1 MPIFPNFLLSLL
13 LVFSVFADTE
23 AAGANPDSTHVVS
36 VQALQALHQRD
47 EACSSKEYE
56 GPGLKIIDRDGPCSP
71 LAEPQASPFQI
82 LERDQSRVKWLQ
94 SQQLDKAPS
103 QFDAQG
109 VDLPSR
115 LGTSFGTGN
124 YIVTVGFGTPKKDMT
139 VSFDT
144 GSPLTWIQ
152 CQPCAGG
159 CYHQQ
164 DPIFNPAQS
173 SSYLNISCNSADC
186 SQVGLPT
193 GCSSSSPTC
202 IYAVA
207 YGDNSISQG
216 FLAHDTLTLTASDVF
231 PNFRFGCGQLNRGLF
246 GTTAGL
252 LGLSRREISLVSQT
266 ASKFGRVFSYC
277 LPSTPSSTGYLKF
290 GAEAIPAGVRY
301 TPLLSKQ
308 EKPFFYFVSIARI
321 IVGKQVLPIPAST
334 FSSGPGTVI
343 DSGTVITRLPP
354 AAYAALRSAFRQ
366 AMSKYKMAAS
376 PVSLFD
382 TCYDLSGVETIT
394 FPKIALSFE
403 GGVDVDVVPSG
414 ILVAL
419 RDGGSQIVGCL
430 AFAGN
435 DDSRQVGIIGNRQQR
450 AFDVVYDVAGGRLGF
465 SPGSGSC

>member
-1 MPIFPNFLLSLL
+1 MSTFPNILLCLL
-13 LVFSVFADTE
+13 LLFSSVFIDAE
-23 AAGANPDSTHVVS
+23 AAGAKTDSTHVARV
-36 VQALQALHQRD
+36 LEALHQHD
-47 EACSSKEYE
+47 EEEACSSKEYE
-56 GPGLKIIDRDGPCSP
+56 GSGLKIVDRHGPCSP
-71 LAEPQASPFQI
+71 LGEAKASLLQI
-82 LERDQSRVKWLQ
+82 IRQDQSRVNWLQ
-94 SQQLDKAPS
+94 SQQLNAAPP
-103 QFDAQG
+103 QFYAKEAS
-109 VDLPSR
+109 VPTR
-115 LGTSFGTGN
+115 HGTSLGTGN
-124 YIVTVGFGTPKKDMT
+124 YIVTVGFGTPQKDMT
-139 VSFDT
+139 VAFDT
-144 GSPLTWIQ
+144 GSSLTWIQ

-159 CYHQQ
+159 CYPQQ

-173 SSYLNISCNSADC
+173 SSYLNVSCNSADC

-202 IYAVA
+202 IYSAT
-207 YGDNSISQG
+207 YGDNSISRG

-231 PNFRFGCGQLNRGLF
+231 PKFQFGCAQQSVGLF
-246 GTTAGL
+246 GRTAGL
-252 LGLSRREISLVSQT
+252 LGLGRREISLVSQT

-290 GAEAIPAGVRY
+290 GAEAIPAGVRF
-301 TPLLSKQ
+301 TPLLTKRGF
-308 EKPFFYFVSIARI
+308 PVLYFVDM
-321 IVGKQVLPIPAST
+321 VGIRVGGQALPIPAST
-334 FSSGPGTVI
+334 FASGPGTII

-366 AMSKYKMAAS
+366 AMSSYTLAES
-376 PVSLFD
+376 PISLFD

-435 DDSRQVGIIGNRQQR
+435 DDSRQVGIIGNRQQQ
-450 AFDVVYDVAGGRLGF
+450 AFAVVYDVAGGRLGF
-465 SPGSGSC
+465 SPSSC